1 VVTIGAMKKVGVIV
15 NPKRPHAA
23 DIFERLARKAES
35 LHWKLFA
42 DAASGEHLP
51 SATIIELDAFSSTVD
66 VLLAMGGDGTVLFC
80 SKLLD
85 GAEIP
90 ILGIN
95 LGSLGFL
102 TAVGED
108 DLENAL
114 DALQEG
120 RCDSVPRTVADCTV
134 IRDGEALTSSRILN
148 DAVIGFGGSSHIAK
162 LDLAINDET
171 ISSFSCDG
179 LIVCTPLGSTGHSLS
194 AGGPILQPGSC
205 AFGISVICP
214 HTLSNR
220 PLVIPDSSIIEI
232 TIQASR
238 RTLLLSAD
246 GQDIEKLLTGDSIRV
261 TRSTKPVYFLY
272 PPNYRYFSVLR
283 QKLHWRGSSI

>member
-1 VVTIGAMKKVGVIV
+1 MKKIGVIA

-23 DIFERLARKAES
+23 DVFERLARKAES

-42 DAASGEHLP
+42 DAASGEQLP
-51 SATIIELDAFSSTVD
+51 SATVIELDEFPSTVD

-85 GAEIP
+85 GTGIP

-102 TAVGED
+102 TAVGEN
-108 DLENAL
+108 DLEEAL
-114 DALQEG
+114 DALHDG
-120 RCDSVPRTVADCTV
+120 HCKSVSRTVADCTV
-134 IRDGEALTSSRILN
+134 VRGDEAGPTTRILN
-148 DAVIGFGGSSHIAK
+148 DAVIGFGGSSHIVT
-162 LDLAINDET
+162 LDLAINGET

-179 LIVCTPLGSTGHSLS
+179 LIVCTPAGSTGHSLS
-194 AGGPILQPGSC
+194 AGGPILQPDSC

-220 PLVIPDSSIIEI
+220 PLVVPDSSIIEI
-232 TIQASR
+232 TVQASR
-238 RTLLLSAD
+238 KTLLLSAD
-246 GQDIEKLLTGDSIRV
+246 GQDIEELSTGDSVRI
-261 TRSTKPVYFLY
+261 TRSAEPVYFLY
-272 PPNYRYFSVLR
+272 PPGYSYFSVLR
-283 QKLHWRGSSI
+283 QKLHWRGSSL